1 MRKSAPFPLAIPLLV
16 AIFMAA
22 CLASTQLQPALLKG
36 LHAAGSFGLRPMSH
50 QCIGLKVMGES
61 ITRPPAAAKCTADLR
76 SALPSTYGRH
86 CQIRFARPRQ
96 MLPGNTIDW
105 LPAGKYRFTIGRFLI
120 RYRVEEQVRPER
132 IYCLGQDVWYGE

>member
-1 MRKSAPFPLAIPLLV
+1 MRKSTPFPLAIPLLI
-16 AIFMAA
+16 AIFIVA

-36 LHAAGSFGLRPMSH
+36 MLAVGGSFGLRPMSH

-61 ITRPPAAAKCTADLR
+61 I
-76 SALPSTYGRH
+76 
-86 CQIRFARPRQ
+86 
-96 MLPGNTIDW
+96 DW
-105 LPAGKYRFTIGRFLI
+105 LPAGEYRLTIGRFLI